1 MSRSGV
7 QDILASVDASDVIVD
22 ISEQE
27 IEHYHR
33 HGYLILRDILPKS
46 VIEEGKLIYES
57 WLPSFIDMWREQG
70 LVKGKLQS
78 REILDQFYEAW
89 MLAGQ
94 PAYRRQPFKNL
105 INEAMYKYFKN
116 PYFLRI
122 AEHLIG
128 TTELSMHGV
137 YNGRAQP
144 PHSPWATP
152 GWHQDSQ
159 FWDEDFGE
167 ETDKARKTHVLT
179 LWFPL
184 HYVDEKSGCLQVISL
199 EQTKGQV
206 FPHLSLIHI

>member
-1 MSRSGV
+1 
-7 QDILASVDASDVIVD
+7 
-22 ISEQE
+22 
-27 IEHYHR
+27 
-33 HGYLILRDILPKS
+33 
-46 VIEEGKLIYES
+46 
-57 WLPSFIDMWREQG
+57 
-70 LVKGKLQS
+70 
-78 REILDQFYEAW
+78 
-89 MLAGQ
+89 
-94 PAYRRQPFKNL
+94 
-105 INEAMYKYFKN
+105 MYKYFKN

-206 FPHLSLIHI
+206 FPHFPQDYDNTGFLGMDQDLANSFPKEQFYMNAGDALALSQINLHKASNNLANQMRYSYDIRYEATATRTTVGKKYGFIAQSLEDPDSETPMNEWVKRRELFINWEKENKK